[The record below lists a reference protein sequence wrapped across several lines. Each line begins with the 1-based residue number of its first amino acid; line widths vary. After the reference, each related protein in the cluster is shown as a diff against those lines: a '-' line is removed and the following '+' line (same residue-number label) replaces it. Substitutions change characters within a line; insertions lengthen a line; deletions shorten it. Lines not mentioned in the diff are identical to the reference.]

1 MPASGLLVALRA
13 WCFLELRPTCGLWWW
28 PRSFV
33 FVAGSPLLLR
43 HVLSPMLGV
52 PAVCEFV
59 QFLLVAWILISVT
72 CCQSVRKVHMRHTSM
87 HHL

>member
-1 MPASGLLVALRA
+1 MPASGLLMALRA
-13 WCFLELRPTCGLWWW
+13 WCFLGLRPPCGLWWW
-28 PRSFV
+28 PGPFV

-59 QFLLVAWILISVT
+59 QFHLVAWILVSVT
-72 CCQSVRKVHMRHTSM
+72 
-87 HHL
+87 